1 VSRRYLGIDTSHY
14 TTSLALYDAG
24 ADGMRQARRPLAVPA
39 GQVGLRQNETVF
51 RHMGALPELLDG
63 LADGA
68 AALPPVAAVGV
79 SDRPRCVEGSYMP
92 CFTAGLSAARML
104 ARGLGVPVRTFSHQA
119 GHVAAAL
126 WSAGRAALASE
137 PFLAWHVSGGTTEL
151 LLARPDEARVFAL
164 EKVGGTEDLTAGQLV
179 DRVGRR
185 LGLPFPAGPALEALA
200 GGTAWRGRVP
210 TVSEGS
216 FSLSGLQNRAER
228 MIDEG
233 AAPETVAAFVCH
245 ALARTLFE
253 ATARLL
259 ARRPGLPVLGA
270 GGVMGNRIIRE
281 EMRPLGTIFPDIE
294 YTSDNAAGP
303 ALLAAW
309 TDGASRR
316 AAGSV

>member
-1 VSRRYLGIDTSHY
+1 VSRRHLGVDTSHY

-24 ADGMRQARRPLAVPA
+24 AGGMRQARRPLAVPA
-39 GQVGLRQNETVF
+39 GQIGLRQNETVF
-51 RHMGALPELLDG
+51 QHMSALPGLLDE

-68 AALPPVAAVGV
+68 ALPAVAAVGV
-79 SDRPRCVEGSYMP
+79 SDRPRDVEGSYMP
-92 CFTAGLSAARML
+92 CFTVGFSAARLL

-126 WSAGRAALASE
+126 WSAGREALASE

-185 LGLPFPAGPALEALA
+185 LGLSFPAGPALEALA
-200 GGTAWRGRVP
+200 GHTVWRGRTP
-210 TVSEGS
+210 AVSEGS

-233 AAPETVAAFVCH
+233 AAPETVASFVCH

-253 ATARLL
+253 ATVRLL
-259 ARRPGLPVLGA
+259 ARHPGLPVLGA

-281 EMRPLGTIFPDIE
+281 TMRQLGMVFPDIE

-309 TDGASRR
+309 TDGGSNR
-316 AAGSV
+316 AAG